1 MRRLASLKTRERVGW
16 SSRLPR
22 LHDFTFY
29 ASRDKKSDRKRLNYA
44 ANCTPARERENRPS
58 FCHPAQTVNW
68 QMIQALIWSE
78 DALNWLLS
86 VSAFILDVYAGG
98 FWFGIYCARLLWQKL
113 FNHHFSNQI
122 TLYDVFN
129 ETKCYPKHPV
139 VRKSD
144 FHQVWLS
151 NWIWAYVF
159 DAKPRKCLCEISIH
173 ILNQA
178 K

>member
-1 MRRLASLKTRERVGW
+1 MRRLASLRTREGVGW

-44 ANCTPARERENRPS
+44 ANCTPAREPSLILSPSADRELTDDTSPNLEWRRPKLVIVGGCIHFRRLYRWIGS
-58 FCHPAQTVNW
+58 GNTVLGCFYRSCLTT
-68 QMIQALIWSE
+68 I
-78 DALNWLLS
+78 
-86 VSAFILDVYAGG
+86 F
-98 FWFGIYCARLLWQKL
+98 
-113 FNHHFSNQI
+113 QI
-122 TLYDVFN
+122 KSLYLYDVFN
-129 ETKCYPKHPV
+129 ETTFYPKHPV